1 MELTLSIHPLTPD
14 ELGIV
19 ADMNLQLQREEGS
32 RVMLLDDAI
41 RRLSLWLAGDYVCHL
56 YRFDQRLAGY
66 VLYRPTDPDTEG
78 HRDGVYIRQFFILP
92 EFRRQGLGR
101 AAFELLVEHVLPP
114 ATYITLEAM
123 TANPAGR
130 AFWQALGFREYC
142 VRYER
147 DTSSKGS
154 LQ

>member
-1 MELTLSIHPLTPD
+1 MEPRLTVHPLAPW
-14 ELGIV
+14 ELGMV
-19 ADMNLQLQREEGS
+19 ADMNLQLQRDEGS
-32 RVMLLDDAI
+32 HVMPQEEAV
-41 RRLSLWLAGDYVCHL
+41 RRLSQWLAGDYVCHL

-101 AAFELLVEHVLPP
+101 AASELLVEQVLPP

-130 AFWQALGFREYC
+130 AFWQALGFQEYC

-147 DTSSKGS
+147 TPDTK
-154 LQ
+154 QT